1 MSSEERLRQASQLSR
16 AGLSYAQLLERGG
29 ADPLAP
35 RPALT
40 RRLAGLLRQKE
51 NVLLVGRPG
60 SGRRSLV
67 QLALRELLGLEE
79 KALDSDLATAILA
92 LMDGLEPP

>member
-16 AGLSYAQLLERGG
+16 AGLSYAQLLRRGG
-29 ADPLAP
+29 ADRLAP

-40 RRLAGLLRQKE
+40 RRLTGLLRQKE

-67 QLALRELLGLEE
+67 QLARQRCSCSTRSRV
-79 KALDSDLATAILA
+79 ASAWSVLA
-92 LMDGLEPP
+92 LPIASL